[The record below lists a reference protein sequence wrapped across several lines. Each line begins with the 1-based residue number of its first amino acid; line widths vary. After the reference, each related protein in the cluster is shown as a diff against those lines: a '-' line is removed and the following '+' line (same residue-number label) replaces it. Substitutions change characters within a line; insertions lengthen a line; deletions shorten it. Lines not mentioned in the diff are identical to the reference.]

1 MGENIVRDKSKR
13 FAIRIVALS
22 RYLQE
27 AEHEYVLARQILRSG
42 TSIGANIAEAE
53 YAASRKDF
61 LNKYIIALKETAETL
76 YWLELLHDTAL
87 IDGSQF
93 DSLQEDATELLRI
106 LKAITKKLK
115 ATTYNVPITVDTP
128 NLGTVVGNTSV

>member
-115 ATTYNVPITVDTP
+115 ATT
-128 NLGTVVGNTSV
+128 